1 MGTTQ
6 ELAGLC
12 NELCFAGLS
21 QEVIDRVAYLCLDF
35 TGVAVRGAATHS
47 ARCVHKAMQAA
58 YDSGPKDMPVIG
70 TDLKLNPPAAAL
82 AVGTAA
88 HSIELDDVVNEAS
101 LHPGVAIFPAAL
113 SAAWMSGKNGQE
125 LTAAV
130 VAGYEVMIRLG
141 KAVDP
146 KAHYAQGFHPT
157 GTCGTFGAAVAT
169 AKLMDLDSKGICNAL
184 GIAGSQASGSMEFLT
199 AGAYT
204 KRLHAGWAAM
214 SGLTAALLAKQGF
227 TGPDTILE
235 GRLGFL
241 HSYTSNPAPQYIL
254 DDWGTRFEVLNTS
267 IKPHACCRYKQ
278 SAIDGILS
286 LKKEHNIS
294 AQDIEEIQIGVLEA
308 GFSLIA
314 DPIEA
319 KQNPKSIVD
328 AQFSMPF
335 GAAVAMVKGRASL
348 SEYTEENLQDEEIK
362 QVMKKVHCVRDKAL
376 EAEFPR
382 KWPAS
387 VTIRTKDNEQYQT
400 WVDTP
405 KGDPGHPLSW
415 DELRDKFN
423 ELTADYYPAEQRE
436 HIVSHIKSLKEV
448 LGMDTLLN
456 SFSNRSSP

>member
-1 MGTTQ
+1 MGTTRT
-6 ELAGLC
+6 LAQLC
-12 NELCFAGLS
+12 TEIDFSGLS
-21 QEVIDRVAYLCLDF
+21 HEVVDRVAYLCVDF
-35 TGVAVRGAATHS
+35 FGVAIRGAATES
-47 ARCVHKAMQAA
+47 ARCVQRAMAEV
-58 YDSGPKDMPVIG
+58 YDSSPKDMPVVG
-70 TDLKLNPPAAAL
+70 TDMQLNPSAAAL
-82 AVGTAA
+82 TVGTAA

-101 LHPGVAIFPAAL
+101 LHPGVAVFPAVL

-157 GTCGTFGAAVAT
+157 GTCGTFGAAVAA
-169 AKLMDLDSKGICNAL
+169 AKLMDLDSEGICNAL

-241 HSYTSNPAPQYIL
+241 HSYTTNPAPEVIL
-254 DDWGTRFEVLNTS
+254 NDWGTRFEVLNTS
-267 IKPHACCRYKQ
+267 IKPYACCRYKQ
-278 SAIDGILS
+278 SAIDGILY
-286 LKKEHNIS
+286 LRNKHGLS

-335 GAAVAMVKGRASL
+335 GAAVAIVKGRASL
-348 SEYTEENLQDEEIK
+348 SEYTEENLQDKDIK
-362 QVMKKVHCVRDKAL
+362 QVMRKVHCVRDKAL
-376 EAEFPR
+376 ETEFPR

-400 WVDTP
+400 WVDVP
-405 KGDPGHPLSW
+405 KGDPGNPLSW
-415 DELRDKFN
+415 DELIEKFN
-423 ELTADYYPAEQRE
+423 DLTADSYPAEQRDQ
-436 HIVSHIKSLKEV
+436 IVSHIKALKEIS
-448 LGMDTLLN
+448 GMKTLLN

>member
-1 MGTTQ
+1 MGTTK

-12 NELCFAGLS
+12 NEIRYAGLS
-21 QEVIDRVAYLCLDF
+21 QEVIDRVAYLFLDF
-35 TGVAVRGAATHS
+35 IGVAVRGAATHS
-47 ARCVHKAMQAA
+47 AHCVHEAMQAA
-58 YDSGPKDMPVIG
+58 YDSGPRDMPVIG
-70 TDLKLNPPAAAL
+70 TNIHLNPLAAAL

-101 LHPGVAIFPAAL
+101 LHPGVAVFPAAM
-113 SAAWMSGKNGQE
+113 SAAWMTGKNGQE

-157 GTCGTFGAAVAT
+157 GTCGTFGAAVAA
-169 AKLMDLDSKGICNAL
+169 AKLMDLDSEGICNAL

-241 HSYTSNPAPQYIL
+241 HSYTTNPAPQVIL
-254 DDWGTRFEVLNTS
+254 NDWGTRFEVLNTS
-267 IKPHACCRYKQ
+267 IKPYACCRYKQ
-278 SAIDGILS
+278 SAIDGILY
-286 LKKEHNIS
+286 LRNKHGLS

-335 GAAVAMVKGRASL
+335 GAAVAIVKGRASL
-348 SEYTEENLQDEEIK
+348 SEYTQENLDNREIK
-362 QVMKKVHCVRDKAL
+362 KIMKKVRCLRDAEL
-376 EAEFPR
+376 ETDFPR
-382 KWPAS
+382 KWPAR
-387 VTIRTKDNEQYQT
+387 VIVKTKNGAKYES
-400 WVDTP
+400 WVDIP
-405 KGDPGHPLSW
+405 KGDPENPLSW
-415 DELRDKFN
+415 DELIDKFN
-423 ELTADYYPAEQRE
+423 ELTSDYMPNDKRNNF
-436 HIVSHIKSLKEV
+436 VSQVKSISDMNKLQ
-448 LGMDTLLN
+448 DLL
-456 SFSNRSSP
+456 